1 MGAVQHELGS
11 RDRILLAARS
21 SFAGQGFHQTP
32 MAELAQ
38 AAQVSVGQIYRLFKD
53 KEDIIAAIVAADAD
67 ERVAEISLLCERAKR
82 GELSIERTFELMA
95 LTVIDTEE
103 EALSFDI
110 LAEAFRNPA
119 VGETITA
126 MCVRYR
132 AVLRE
137 CACIAN
143 PGLSDKAIDAAE
155 EVIMAC
161 MFGLGHR
168 SLSMPKLSSPEA
180 AQWAARLIMAS
191 LRTVEA
197 GQQAPAA
204 H

>member
-53 KEDIIAAIVAADAD
+53 KEDIIAAIVEADAN
-67 ERVAEISLLCERAKR
+67 ERATEISLLCERAKR

-95 LTVIDTEE
+95 LTVIDTKE

-119 VGETITA
+119 VGQTITA

-132 AVLRE
+132 AALRE

-143 PGLSDKAIDAAE
+143 PNLSDKAIDAAE
-155 EVIMAC
+155 EMIMAC

-180 AQWAARLIMAS
+180 AQWAARLIVAS